1 MFDLKDFNVG
11 DRVILK
17 KSVDCPATAIAVYA
31 DRAGTIT
38 SKGSGGV
45 IVRMD
50 IDSNSIPL
58 GIETPIYQFQKLT
71 GSRKDTEFKV
81 GDRVVCDGKRGVILA
96 DDGSN
101 IPYLVK
107 FDETPQTFWVT
118 GATISRDKGEVT
130 ERKKIIIFTV
140 GNEVFAK
147 LIYSDKSFTVASA
160 KCNPAD
166 TFDILVGAQIALQ
179 RLTKK
184 LNSKLVL
191 PTEALQAVQVEV
203 KINDTQNFEVV

>member
-1 MFDLKDFNVG
+1 MFNIKDFKEGDKVKIVSEQFDQGIGKVG
-11 DRVILK
+11 IITAVVPHSSLVQVILGDNRALNMNATFPKDVIK
-17 KSVDCPATAIAVYA
+17 KVSEKP
-31 DRAGTIT
+31 
-38 SKGSGGV
+38 
-45 IVRMD
+45 
-50 IDSNSIPL
+50 IP
-58 GIETPIYQFQKLT
+58 
-71 GSRKDTEFKV
+71 
-81 GDRVVCDGKRGVILA
+81 KR
-96 DDGSN
+96 
-101 IPYLVK
+101 
-107 FDETPQTFWVT
+107 E
-118 GATISRDKGEVT
+118 
-130 ERKKIIIFTV
+130 KIIIFTV

-191 PTEALQAVQVEV
+191 PTEALKTVQVEV